1 MQKQKQSG
9 VATAVRKEEGEH
21 IAQLLSSF
29 PTYSAQ
35 APAPSLLYSFQLS
48 FLSSET
54 AQETPKHTALR
65 LLDDAQPSQADSEIS
80 SCNDL

>member
-35 APAPSLLYSFQLS
+35 VPAPSLLYSFQLS
-48 FLSSET
+48 FLSRET
-54 AQETPKHTALR
+54 ALETLEHTALP
-65 LLDDAQPSQADSEIS
+65 LLDDVQPSEADSEIG